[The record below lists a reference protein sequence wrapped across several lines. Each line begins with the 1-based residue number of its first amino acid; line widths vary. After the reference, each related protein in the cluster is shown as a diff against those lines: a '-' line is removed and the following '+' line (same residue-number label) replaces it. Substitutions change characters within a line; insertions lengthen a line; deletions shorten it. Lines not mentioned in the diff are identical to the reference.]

1 LPADLLVTG
10 LLLLL
15 LLAGS
20 AFFSGSETA
29 LFSLRETELE
39 EMSRARSPR
48 ARRAVS
54 LVRRPYR
61 TLVTLLLSNMVVNV
75 IISVLITSFCLRTFG
90 AVGLG
95 VAIPAASVLLVLF
108 GEIIPKSLGLRQ
120 GRSFAEL
127 AAPVIHV
134 VSVMLGPIRDVLE
147 RLAEG
152 ASGEPQS
159 PPLDREELATL
170 VEVAQ
175 EDGDLTPFEA
185 RVLKRILLFA
195 TVTAGRFMTPRVDM
209 VAVDVAS
216 TPDEIASVFDE
227 SGRSRVAVVEGD
239 RDHVV
244 GVLLLKDFLT
254 HEGDRTQ
261 MDVAD
266 LMRRPL
272 FVPESLPAPSLF
284 RQFHAHRLHI
294 AVVVGEHGGVEGIV
308 TLEDLLE
315 EIVGDIHDEGDEPE
329 VGVERLADGTWRADA
344 AMELDDLGDALGID
358 LDTGKDAVTLSGLLQ
373 ESLGRIP
380 RAGDRVT
387 HGELEFRV
395 LSALPT
401 RPRVVQVRRKNAGD

>member
-1 LPADLLVTG
+1 MPTDLLLA

-15 LLAGS
+15 LLVAS

-39 EMSRARSPR
+39 EMSRSGSPR
-48 ARRAVS
+48 ARRAVE

-61 TLVTLLLSNMVVNV
+61 TLVTLLLANMVVNV
-75 IISVLITSFCLRTFG
+75 IVSVLITGVCLRAFG
-90 AVGLG
+90 QAGLG
-95 VAIPAASVLLVLF
+95 VAIPGATLLLVLF
-108 GEIIPKSLGLRQ
+108 GEIVPKSVGLRQ
-120 GRSFAEL
+120 GRPFAEL
-127 AAPVIHV
+127 GASLIHGLSV
-134 VSVMLGPIRDVLE
+134 VLGPVRRALE
-147 RLAEG
+147 HLAAG
-152 ASGEPQS
+152 ASGEPQR

-175 EDGDLTPFEA
+175 EEGELTPFEA

-195 TVTAGRFMTPRVDM
+195 TVTSGRFMTPRVDM

-216 TPDEIASVFDE
+216 TAEEVAAVFDG
-227 SGRSRVAVVEGD
+227 SGRSRVVVVEGD

-254 HEGDRTQ
+254 HPGDRT
-261 MDVAD
+261 VLRVSE

-284 RQFHAHRLHI
+284 RQFQAHRLHI
-294 AVVVGEHGGVEGIV
+294 AVVVGEHGGVEGVV

-315 EIVGDIHDEGDEPE
+315 EIVGDIHDEADEPE
-329 VGVERLADGTWRADA
+329 MELEQLADGTWRADA
-344 AMELDDLGDALGID
+344 AMELDDLGEALGAQ
-358 LDTGKDAVTLSGLLQ
+358 LDRGQDAVTLSGLL
-373 ESLGRIP
+373 EERLGRIP
-380 RAGDRVT
+380 RAGDRVVA
-387 HGELEFRV
+387 GPFEFRV

-401 RPRVVQVRRKNAGD
+401 RPRIVQIRRRVGES